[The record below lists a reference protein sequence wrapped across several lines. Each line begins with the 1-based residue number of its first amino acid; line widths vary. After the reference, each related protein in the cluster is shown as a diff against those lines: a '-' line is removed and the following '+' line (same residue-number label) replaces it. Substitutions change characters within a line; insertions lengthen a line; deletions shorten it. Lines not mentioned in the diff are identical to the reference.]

1 MKGSI
6 AREGRRKLAEA
17 LAEER
22 AKRTPQ
28 QQLARLD
35 EMFGKGKGA
44 TKERAKLAKLTGKVQ
59 KEK

>member
-1 MKGSI
+1 MRRGKQ
-6 AREGRRKLAEA
+6 ARAERRARAEE

-28 QQLARLD
+28 QQLTRLD

-44 TKERAKLAKLTGKVQ
+44 QKERARLAKVIKGGD
-59 KEK
+59 

>member
-1 MKGSI
+1 MKGSS
-6 AREGRRKLAEA
+6 ARGARRERAEA

-44 TKERAKLAKLTGKVQ
+44 TKERAKLAKLIGKDQ
-59 KEK
+59 KGK